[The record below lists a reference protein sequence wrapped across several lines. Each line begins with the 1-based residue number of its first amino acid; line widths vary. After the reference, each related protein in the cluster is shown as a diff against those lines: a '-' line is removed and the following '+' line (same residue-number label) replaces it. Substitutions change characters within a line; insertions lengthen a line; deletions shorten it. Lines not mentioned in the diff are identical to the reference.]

1 MKIGYFSDT
10 YRPHKNGVATA
21 LSIQK
26 KNFEEE
32 GHELHL
38 FIPYIPNSLQE
49 KNVYKLPSIT
59 FPFQKEHRIAV
70 PFSLKYDLL
79 LNKIDLK
86 IIHTHTPFSLGI
98 FGWYEARKRK
108 IPLVHTYHTLFT
120 EYAYYIWDHFPGF
133 IKKHLITEKEAKDIA
148 IWMSKTYCNLCDL
161 IIAPSTKVKKL
172 LIDFGVKSPIEILPN
187 GLDIRDFKPID
198 KNLAREKLNLPK
210 DAMILLFVGRLGKE
224 KNIEYLLK
232 VEKWLKLNTSYP
244 IYLVIVGDNPDK
256 RVLEGLRKE
265 AEELDIEDRVK
276 FTGYLEYEDIANAY
290 FASDIFVF
298 PSLTE
303 TQGLVVLEALTTGLP
318 VIALQDEAIGD
329 FVGDEYNGFLI
340 PHSPYKI
347 EESIYEF
354 GRKIIELINNK
365 ELYFTLSE
373 NAIKSAKDYSVQEI
387 NRKLLSIYERLIWD
401 YNK

>member
-26 KNFEEE
+26 KAFEEE

-38 FIPYIPNSLQE
+38 FIPYIPNSSQE
-49 KNVYKLPSIT
+49 KNVYKLLSVT

-79 LNKIDLK
+79 LNKIDLE

-120 EYAYYIWDHFPGF
+120 EYAYYIWDHFPEF
-133 IKKHLITEKEAKDIA
+133 IKKHLITEENAKDIA
-148 IWMSKTYCNLCDL
+148 IWMSRAYCNLCDL

-172 LIDFGVKSPIEILPN
+172 LVDFGVKSPIEILPN
-187 GLDIRDFKPID
+187 GLDLRDFKPIK

-210 DAMILLFVGRLGKE
+210 NATILLFVGRLGKE

-232 VEKWLKLNTSYP
+232 VEKWLKVNTSYP

-256 RVLEGLRKE
+256 RVLEGLKKE
-265 AEELDIEDRVK
+265 AKELDIEDRIK
-276 FTGYLEYEDIANAY
+276 FTGYLEYKDIANAY

-298 PSLTE
+298 SSLTE

-318 VIALQDEAIGD
+318 VVALQDEAIGD
-329 FVGDEYNGFLI
+329 FVGDEYNG
-340 PHSPYKI
+340 
-347 EESIYEF
+347 
-354 GRKIIELINNK
+354 
-365 ELYFTLSE
+365 
-373 NAIKSAKDYSVQEI
+373 
-387 NRKLLSIYERLIWD
+387 
-401 YNK
+401 